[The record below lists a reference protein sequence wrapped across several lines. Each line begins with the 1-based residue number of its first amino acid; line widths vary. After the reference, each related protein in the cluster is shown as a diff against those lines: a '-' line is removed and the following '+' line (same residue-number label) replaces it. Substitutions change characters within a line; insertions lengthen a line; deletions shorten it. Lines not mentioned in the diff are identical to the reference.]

1 MEAYTEGHFE
11 SSVAGMAGPVLERES
26 SVAGMTE
33 PVLERESS
41 VAGMTEPVLE
51 RLRAHFVTHV
61 GV

>member
-1 MEAYTEGHFE
+1 MEVYTEGHFE
-11 SSVAGMAGPVLERES
+11 SLVAGMAG
-26 SVAGMTE
+26 